1 MEFIA
6 DFHIHSKYSR
16 ATSKNMDV
24 ENLARWAKMKGIKL
38 IGTGDFTH
46 PDWLAE
52 LEKELEPAGYGLY
65 THNDTNFI
73 LTAEVCNNFFKD
85 NKGRRIHNVI
95 LAPSFA
101 VARKINNAL
110 EKYGNLESDGRPML
124 DLDAKKLVRTVLD
137 VSEDCLII
145 PGHIWTPWFS
155 LFGANS
161 GFNKIE
167 ECFEEETKNIFG
179 LETGLSSDPAMNWR
193 LSVLDRY
200 TLVSNSDAH
209 SPRKIGRE
217 ANVFDCE
224 LSYKEIL
231 EVIKKKDKTK
241 FLYTVEFFPEEGKY
255 HYDGHRN
262 CNVVFSPAETK
273 EKKYICP
280 ACGRKL
286 TVGVMHRVELL
297 ADRKEGFVPENA
309 IPFKS
314 LIPLEEIIA
323 DALGVG
329 KDSVAVEREYTN
341 LVSKVGTEFDILL
354 KLSKEEIEK
363 NIPQKIAQAILSVRK
378 RKVKVSPGYDGVYG
392 VIEISKEGDKQAEQL
407 SLF

>member
-1 MEFIA
+1 MFFIA

-16 ATSKNMDV
+16 ATSRDMNV
-24 ENLARWAKMKGIKL
+24 ENLARWAKMKGIEL

-46 PDWLAE
+46 PDWLLE
-52 LEKELEPAGYGLY
+52 LERELEPAGYGLY
-65 THNDTNFI
+65 KYNDTNFI
-73 LTAEVCNNFFKD
+73 LTSEVCNNFFKN

-95 LAPSFA
+95 IVPSFEY
-101 VARKINNAL
+101 ARKINNAL
-110 EKYGNLESDGRPML
+110 EKYGDLESDGRPML
-124 DLDAKKLVRTVLD
+124 ALDAKNLVKIVLD
-137 VSEDCLII
+137 VSPDCLVV

-155 LFGANS
+155 LFGAIS
-161 GFNKIE
+161 GFDKIE

-193 LSVLDRY
+193 LSALDRY
-200 TLVSNSDAH
+200 TLLSNSDAH

-217 ANVFDCE
+217 ANVFDCAFD
-224 LSYKEIL
+224 YKEIL
-231 EVIKKKDKTK
+231 DVIRKKDKSK
-241 FLYTVEFFPEEGKY
+241 FLYTIEFFPEEGKY

-262 CNVVFSPAETK
+262 CNIVFSPAQTK

-280 ACGRKL
+280 ACGRRL

-297 ADRKEGFVPENA
+297 GDRKEGFIPENT

-329 KDSVAVEREYTN
+329 KESRVVEKEYMN

-354 KLSKEEIEK
+354 RLSKEEIER
-363 NIPQKIAQAILSVRK
+363 NIPQKIAQAILKVREK
-378 RKVKVSPGYDGVYG
+378 KVEISPGYDGVYG
-392 VIEISKEGDKQAEQL
+392 TIKISKEEEEPKEQL

>member
-1 MEFIA
+1 MVFIA

-52 LEKELEPAGYGLY
+52 LERELEPAGYGLY
-65 THNDTNFI
+65 KHGDTYFV
-73 LTAEVCNNFFKD
+73 LTAEVCNNFFKN

-95 LAPSFA
+95 IVPSFE
-101 VARKINNAL
+101 VARKINSAL
-110 EKYGNLESDGRPML
+110 EKYGDLESDGRPML
-124 DLDAKKLVRTVLD
+124 SLDAKNLVKILLD
-137 VSEDCLII
+137 VSQDCLIV

-155 LFGANS
+155 LFGAIS

-200 TLVSNSDAH
+200 SLLSNSDAH

-217 ANVFDCE
+217 ANVFDCNFD
-224 LSYKEIL
+224 YKEIL
-231 EVIKKKDKTK
+231 DVIRKKDKSK
-241 FLYTVEFFPEEGKY
+241 FLYTIEFFPEEGKY

-262 CNVVFSPAETK
+262 CNVLLSPKETK

-280 ACGRKL
+280 GCGKRI

-297 ADRKEGFVPENA
+297 GDREEGFIPENA

-314 LIPLEEIIA
+314 LIPMDEIIA
-323 DALGVG
+323 DALGVR
-329 KDSVAVEREYTN
+329 KESKVVEKEYMG
-341 LVSKVGTEFDILL
+341 LVSGVGTEFDILL
-354 KLSKEEIEK
+354 NLPKEELEK
-363 NIPQKIAQAILSVRK
+363 KIPPKIARAILNVREK
-378 RKVKVSPGYDGVYG
+378 KVEISPGYDGVYG
-392 VIEISKEGDKQAEQL
+392 TIKISKEGEEPKEQM